1 MNFATLV
8 NQFFILFNSTI
19 RLLSLVA
26 VALFFYAGFRY
37 VWGAA
42 NEKKNAQ
49 NKIFLL
55 WGIIALFVLFSLG
68 GIIAVV
74 QKSLGIQPPPKSVDQ
89 TNSNFSGLPTSLPGR

>member
-55 WGIIALFVLFSLG
+55 WGIIALFVL
-68 GIIAVV
+68 IIAVV